1 MSEEMLKI
9 SHISKQYK
17 LGQIGGTTLRE
28 EIQRWN
34 AKRRH
39 EEDPT
44 RKIGA
49 RDYVDGETFMA
60 LDDVSVEVKKGER
73 LRLDWLLAAYRCY
86 QGEAPFFT
94 SFFEN
99 LVGTDQVRK
108 AIVAGLSEEEIRS
121 SWQADLER
129 FKQIRKKYL
138 LY

>member
-1 MSEEMLKI
+1 MLKI
-9 SHISKQYK
+9 SHVSKQYK

-60 LDDVSVEVKKGER
+60 LDDVSVEVKKGEQVKESVQAGNG
-73 LRLDWLLAAYRCY
+73 LAFSK
-86 QGEAPFFT
+86 E
-94 SFFEN
+94 SNN
-99 LVGTDQVRK
+99 LKED
-108 AIVAGLSEEEIRS
+108 
-121 SWQADLER
+121 DP
-129 FKQIRKKYL
+129 KK
-138 LY
+138 

>member
-1 MSEEMLKI
+1 MLKI

-60 LDDVSVEVKKGER
+60 LDDVSLEVKKGER
-73 LRLDWLLAAYRCY
+73 VGIIGHNGAGKSTLLKLISRIT
-86 QGEAPFFT
+86 APSSGMAVSHLCLKSEPAFM
-94 SFFEN
+94 EN
-99 LVGTDQVRK
+99 
-108 AIVAGLSEEEIRS
+108 
-121 SWQADLER
+121 
-129 FKQIRKKYL
+129 
-138 LY
+138 